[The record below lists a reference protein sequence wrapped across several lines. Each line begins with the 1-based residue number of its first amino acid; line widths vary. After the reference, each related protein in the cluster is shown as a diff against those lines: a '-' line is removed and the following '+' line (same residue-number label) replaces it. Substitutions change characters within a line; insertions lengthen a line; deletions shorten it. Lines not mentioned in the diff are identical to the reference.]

1 MEAMALISATRLRV
15 RSLFYLPQ
23 FSWANVLSARQLT
36 HTPGFL
42 GGKLLID
49 RYRNF
54 WTMTAW
60 EDEAAMRSF
69 RNGGAHRKVMPK
81 LLQWC
86 DEATLV
92 HWHQKAP
99 TLPDWQEAHRRMIS
113 EGRLSKVNNPS
124 PNQATKHFPEP
135 RVGRLSREL
144 RPAPGSGAKGVHP
157 AQRRA

>member
-1 MEAMALISATRLRV
+1 MALISATRLRV
-15 RSLFYLPQ
+15 RSLFHLPQ
-23 FSWANVLSARQLT
+23 FSWATVLSARQLT
-36 HTPGFL
+36 HTAGFL

-54 WTMTAW
+54 WTITAW

-92 HWHQKAP
+92 HWRQESP
-99 TLPDWQEAHRRMIS
+99 TLPDWQETHRRMIS
-113 EGRLSKVNNPS
+113 EGKLSKVNHPS
-124 PNQATKHFPEP
+124 SNQATKHFPEP
-135 RVGRLSREL
+135 RVGFLSREL
-144 RPAPGSGAKGVHP
+144 RPALESNAKAVHP